1 MVNSLVFTDI
11 PQKLNPLLTY
21 SKLFSIEF
29 YIATT
34 QEQVLSTYVRQQPAL
49 LIAHC
54 SDDSLQNLRFLRQLA
69 ANLPILLL
77 SEKRS
82 EAITITAFEAGASYI
97 LHHPCSSKELYYHLR
112 NLLQLTKPADVQA
125 YEHVMNI
132 GNLRIYLRSNQVMV
146 NDAFVPLTNME
157 YKLLLLFVNNLN
169 HTIPVN
175 KLYKQLYSSEDL
187 KFTSRAIQMH
197 ISNLRRKLGLNG
209 TGSLRLETLHGTGY
223 VLREQS
229 LEIDE
234 RRTRNDHT
242 EFC

>member
-1 MVNSLVFTDI
+1 MINILVFTNI
-11 PQKLNPLLTY
+11 PQHLGPLLAY

-54 SDDSLQNLRFLRQLA
+54 SDDSLQNLHFLRQLA

-82 EAITITAFEAGASYI
+82 ETITIAAFEAGASYI
-97 LHHPCSSKELYYHLR
+97 LHHPCSSKELYYHLL

-146 NDAFVPLTNME
+146 DDAFVPLTNME
-157 YKLLLLFVNNLN
+157 YQLLLLFVNNLN

-187 KFTSRAIQMH
+187 KFTSRALQMH

-209 TGSLRLETLHGTGY
+209 VGALRLETLHGAGY
-223 VLREQS
+223 VLRDQNFETS
-229 LEIDE
+229 IN
-234 RRTRNDHT
+234 RRENTK
-242 EFC
+242 

>member
-1 MVNSLVFTDI
+1 MVNILVFTNT
-11 PQKLNPLLTY
+11 PQHLGPLLAY

-34 QEQVLSTYVRQQPAL
+34 QEQALAIYVRQQPQL

-54 SDDSLQNLRFLRQLA
+54 ADDSLQQLHVLHQLA
-69 ANLPILLL
+69 DHLPILLL
-77 SEKRS
+77 SEQHS
-82 EAITITAFEAGASYI
+82 EAITIAAFEAGADYI
-97 LHHPCSSKELYYHLR
+97 LYHPCSSKELYYHLR

-146 NDAFVPLTNME
+146 DDAFVPLTNME
-157 YKLLLLFVNNLN
+157 YNLLLLFVNSLN
-169 HTIPVN
+169 HTIPVE
-175 KLYKQLYSSEDL
+175 KLYQKLYASEDL

-229 LEIDE
+229 LELDE
-234 RRTRNDHT
+234 RRTRNDRT